1 MKTAVLTLALTL
13 VVGRLPALAENLPWE
28 TRLPFKEATVT
39 YVLQGTEEGKEKIFI
54 KDYGE
59 IRSKH
64 RTSATAV
71 MGSGTTTR
79 TIEITDADWV
89 TTYDLD
95 KRTGTRVSNPAKLYR
110 EEYTRLSD
118 GEKKNVEKNAHQLG
132 GAMMGQF
139 GGSVKQS
146 ATRILG
152 YDADVTSVGNLST
165 VYLLRGTDLVLRSEM
180 SVLGMRSTVEATA
193 IDTKSPV
200 PASAFVPPAGI
211 TAAIDQEGEEMMA
224 QTVRQMMATLKSPEG
239 IESLKKQAGGLVPAG
254 LPRSLE
260 KGVPASGAEQEQMR
274 REMEQGLEMLKQ
286 MLPQK

>member
-13 VVGRLPALAENLPWE
+13 VIGRCPALAENLPWE
-28 TRLPFKEATVT
+28 TRLPFKAATIT
-39 YVLQGTEEGKEKIFI
+39 YALQGTEEGEEKLFI
-54 KDYGE
+54 KDYGK

-64 RTSATAV
+64 RTSATSV
-71 MGSGTTTR
+71 MASGTTTR

-95 KRTGTRVSNPAKLYR
+95 QRTGTRVSNPAKLYR

-118 GEKKNVEKNAHQLG
+118 SEKRNVEKNADQLG

-146 ATRILG
+146 TTRILG

-193 IDTKSPV
+193 IDTKTPV
-200 PASAFVPPAGI
+200 PASAFAPPAGI
-211 TAAIDQEGEEMMA
+211 TAAIDREGEEMMT

>member
-13 VVGRLPALAENLPWE
+13 VIGRCPALAENLPWD
-28 TRLPFKEATVT
+28 TRLPFKAATIT
-39 YVLQGTEEGKEKIFI
+39 YTLQGTEEGEEKLFI
-54 KDYGE
+54 KDYGK

-64 RTSATAV
+64 RTSATSV

-95 KRTGTRVSNPAKLYR
+95 QRTGTRVSNPAKLYR

-118 GEKKNVEKNAHQLG
+118 SEKRNVEKNADQLG

-146 ATRILG
+146 TTRILG

-239 IESLKKQAGGLVPAG
+239 IESLKKQAGGLLPAG

-260 KGVPASGAEQEQMR
+260 KGVPASGEEQEQMR

>member
-1 MKTAVLTLALTL
+1 
-13 VVGRLPALAENLPWE
+13 
-28 TRLPFKEATVT
+28 
-39 YVLQGTEEGKEKIFI
+39 
-54 KDYGE
+54 
-59 IRSKH
+59 
-64 RTSATAV
+64 
-71 MGSGTTTR
+71 
-79 TIEITDADWV
+79 
-89 TTYDLD
+89 
-95 KRTGTRVSNPAKLYR
+95 
-110 EEYTRLSD
+110 
-118 GEKKNVEKNAHQLG
+118 
-132 GAMMGQF
+132 
-139 GGSVKQS
+139 
-146 ATRILG
+146 
-152 YDADVTSVGNLST
+152 
-165 VYLLRGTDLVLRSEM
+165 M